1 MKQDGHLR
9 RDIIR
14 WFGAALG
21 TATLLPLV
29 GCADDGGTGIG
40 PDATPTGDGNISGA
54 CATIPEETAGPYP
67 GDGSNGKNALNQTGI
82 VRSDIRSSFNGASAV
97 ASGVPLTIKLKLVDT
112 TASCATLAGY
122 AIYLWHCDKDG
133 NYSMYSAAVSGENY
147 LRGVQETGSDGT
159 VTFQTIFPGCYDG
172 RMPHVHF
179 EVYPSVA
186 VVTSEAVTSE
196 AATSSTAKVK
206 TSQLGFPDAPCDEV
220 YATSAYASSVT
231 NYARITFATDN
242 VFSDGTS
249 LQIATVTGDVTSGY
263 VATLQVGIA
272 A

>member
-1 MKQDGHLR
+1 MSCSMKQDGHLR
-9 RDIIR
+9 RDILR
-14 WFGAALG
+14 WLGAAS
-21 TATLLPLV
+21 LLPLV
-29 GCADDGGTGIG
+29 GCADDGSTGIG
-40 PDATPTGDGNISGA
+40 PDATTGDGDISGT

-97 ASGVPLTIKLKLVDT
+97 ASGVPLTIKLKVVDT
-112 TASCATLAGY
+112 TASCAVLAGY
-122 AIYLWHCDKDG
+122 AVYLWHCDKDG

-186 VVTSEAVTSE
+186 VVTSEA
-196 AATSSTAKVK
+196 ATSSTAKVK

-220 YATSAYASSVT
+220 YATSAYASSKT
-231 NYARITFATDN
+231 NYARITFTTDN

-249 LQIATVTGDVTSGY
+249 LQIATVTGDATSGY

>member
-9 RDIIR
+9 RDILR
-14 WFGAALG
+14 WLGA
-21 TATLLPLV
+21 TSLLPLV
-29 GCADDGGTGIG
+29 GCADDGAGIG
-40 PDATPTGDGNISGA
+40 PDATPTTGDGDITGT

-67 GDGSNGKNALNQTGI
+67 GDGSNGKNALNQTGV

-97 ASGVPLTIKLKLVDT
+97 AGGVPLTIELKIVDT
-112 TASCATLAGY
+112 TASCAALTGY
-122 AIYLWHCDKDG
+122 AVYLWHCDKDG
-133 NYSMYSAAVSGENY
+133 NYSMYSAAVSSENY

-186 VVTSEAVTSE
+186 V
-196 AATSSTAKVK
+196 ATSASAKVK

-220 YATSAYASSVT
+220 YATSAYASSKT
-231 NYARITFATDN
+231 NYARVSFATDN
-242 VFSDGTS
+242 VFADGTS
-249 LQIATVTGDVTSGY
+249 LQIATVTGDATSGY